1 MTTLTIGKLHGMQQI
16 ADPDGLIRVTAI
28 DHRGS
33 LKKMLEKAS
42 PGKAIGFAE
51 VVAEK
56 LRMVHAFAP
65 HSTAILLDPVYGA
78 AQAVAGAA
86 LPRGCGLLVAL
97 EDSGYQGGSEGRLTP
112 ITPGWSVSKIK
123 RMGAAAVKLLLYYHP
138 FAEVARKQEEL
149 VQRVA
154 EECRRHDI
162 AFLLEP
168 LSYPIRP
175 GQQKESAAFAREK
188 PEIVIE
194 SARRLSGLGIDLL
207 KAEFPDDP
215 HFETDESRM
224 RANCKALTASSPV
237 PWVILS
243 AGETF
248 SLFERM
254 VQIACQEGASGFM
267 VGRAIWQEGMA
278 LPEAAQR
285 DRFLATT
292 ATSRLRKLSAIA
304 TAYARPWTW
313 RFDLRSAVEEG
324 WQASYAEA
332 LS

>member
-1 MTTLTIGKLHGMQQI
+1 MNTPK
-16 ADPDGLIRVTAI
+16 
-28 DHRGS
+28 
-33 LKKMLEKAS
+33 
-42 PGKAIGFAE
+42 PGG
-51 VVAEK
+51 
-56 LRMVHAFAP
+56 
-65 HSTAILLDPVYGA
+65 
-78 AQAVAGAA
+78 
-86 LPRGCGLLVAL
+86 
-97 EDSGYQGGSEGRLTP
+97 
-112 ITPGWSVSKIK
+112 
-123 RMGAAAVKLLLYYHP
+123 
-138 FAEVARKQEEL
+138 
-149 VQRVA
+149 
-154 EECRRHDI
+154 
-162 AFLLEP
+162 
-168 LSYPIRP
+168 RP
-175 GQQKESAAFAREK
+175 GHA
-188 PEIVIE
+188 
-194 SARRLSGLGIDLL
+194 
-207 KAEFPDDP
+207 
-215 HFETDESRM
+215 TDESRM